1 MGEKFISNENQ
12 MQELIENFLTSKL
25 AEFFSN
31 SIEEVPGKRQQV
43 NVNNGEI
50 E

>member
-12 MQELIENFLTSKL
+12 MQELIENFLTSKP
-25 AEFFSN
+25 AEFFSK
-31 SIEEVPGKRQQV
+31 SIDEVPGKRQQV
-43 NVNNGEI
+43 NATNREI